1 MTSIFVRSWM
11 CRCCG
16 QEVCNECFEDLKELV
31 SERPG
36 DTSHDTIDDFVPV
49 TRFTKSELENTVQ
62 DMCVLLGHENL
73 TEDIFRPLWAKGD
86 PLLVTDVG
94 ARFKVPWNPRYFI
107 DTYGSQRCEVIEC
120 QQGRTRDT
128 TVGHFPTS
136 ERVLIWPQDW
146 PPSSDF
152 EMEFPQ
158 LFQDFNAA
166 VPMPNY
172 VRRDGVLNLTSH
184 FPSNTIVPD
193 LGPKMYN
200 AYANLTDRD
209 SKGTTQLHIDML
221 DALNI
226 MTYASLDSEN
236 KDGRAVW
243 DLFRA
248 QDSNKIRRFLQ
259 AKFPKNS
266 GDPIHGQEVYL
277 DDNAWR
283 DLWTEHGVKSYRV
296 YQTPGDAIFIPA
308 GCAHQVRNLS
318 DCIKVAI
325 DFVSPENIKQC
336 EKLTQ
341 EFRQENTRIP
351 WKEDVLQLRTMM
363 WFAWLSCCRQEKL
376 AVSRK

>member
-1 MTSIFVRSWM
+1 MEPPSHEIRRFSA
-11 CRCCG
+11 
-16 QEVCNECFEDLKELV
+16 ED
-31 SERPG
+31 
-36 DTSHDTIDDFVPV
+36 
-49 TRFTKSELENTVQ
+49 
-62 DMCVLLGHENL
+62 L

-107 DTYGSQRCEVIEC
+107 DTYGSQQCEVIEC
-120 QQGRTRDT
+120 QQGRTHDT
-128 TVGHFPTS
+128 TVREFFEQFGSNH
-136 ERVLIWPQDW
+136 EREECWKLKDW

-172 VRRDGVLNLTSH
+172 VRRDGVLNLASH
-184 FPSNTIVPD
+184 FPLNTIVPD

-209 SKGTTQLHIDML
+209 SKGTTQLHMDMS
-221 DALNI
+221 DVLNI

-248 QDSNKIRRFLQ
+248 QDSNKIRRFLR

-277 DDNAWR
+277 DDNARR

-296 YQTPGDAIFIPA
+296 YQTPGNAIFIPA

-325 DFVSPENIKQC
+325 DFMSPENIKQC

-376 AVSRK
+376 AASRK